1 MYLVIAEKPSVSRAI
16 AEVIGAQEREDGYL
30 RGTECMVSWCFGHLA
45 EYVSPDAYDEK
56 FNQWRYEDLPIIPND
71 WKVTVSDDKKDQF
84 YILKRLLNSPEIE
97 YVVNA
102 CDAGREGELIFKH
115 VYDLSGSKKPVKR
128 LWISSLE
135 DSAIL
140 DGMQHLRSAE
150 EYRHL
155 AEAAVCRSQA
165 DWLVGMNAT
174 RAYTTKYFKKLTVGR
189 VQTPTLAML
198 VERAGQISNFQKEK
212 YFNVELDCDGIPAV
226 KPKIFDP
233 DEAEQLRSRCQGSE
247 AIVTAVKET
256 EKKVKAPKLYDL
268 TTLQREANRIYG
280 MTAKQTLDTAQSL
293 YEKKL
298 ITYPRTDSQYLTE
311 DMEQTARNV
320 VRQIYE
326 KYQLTGPFDQPEQP
340 DVKKVMNNSKV
351 TDHHAIIPTME
362 LASCHLDELKSW
374 EEKILFLIAVHTVM
388 AMSKDHIYQETEIEV
403 ECQGEIFKA
412 KGKTVLQDGWKLFE
426 NCFKNKDRMAIV
438 DPDQEMKERM
448 PKVTQGQTFYAVAA
462 EKTEHFT
469 SPPKP
474 YSEDTLLAAM
484 ETAGNKEFDEDTE
497 KKGLGTPAT
506 RAGIIEKLIYSQYAT
521 RKGKQILPTDDG
533 KVLVEILPDFLKSAG
548 MTAEWENQLLLMEHG
563 EIAPEQ
569 FMTGIKNMLTMML
582 NGCDAISE
590 EETRRFQT
598 RESIGTCPVCGS
610 LVYESKPNFYCSNH
624 DCHFA
629 LWKDNRYLQSM
640 EKTMDKKMAAELL
653 KNGSVHV
660 KDLYSRKKNMYFEAD
675 LHMDA
680 DETGRVNFTLSFP
693 KKKPKNKSKK
703 KEGFTMF
710 GSKEASEDK
719 LKKMVEKGKWDKLR
733 KQYLDSDKTTQVA
746 LAKACAA
753 SRNDGSVNI
762 LTSLLEV
769 DDVDVKIAA
778 VTSLGEVGDDHVT
791 ALIRQL
797 SVKTPADQ
805 TELKAAITK
814 ALEKIVER
822 A

>member
-30 RGTECMVSWCFGHLA
+30 QGTDCMVSWCFGHLA

-56 FNQWRYEDLPIIPND
+56 FNQWRYEDLPIIPKD
-71 WKVTVSDDKKDQF
+71 WKVTVSEDKKDQF

-233 DEAEQLRSRCQGSE
+233 DEAEQLRSRCHGNE
-247 AIVTAVKET
+247 AIVTSVKEM

-320 VRQIYE
+320 VRQIYK

-403 ECQGEIFKA
+403 ECQEEIFKA
-412 KGKTVLQDGWKLFE
+412 KGKIVLQDGWKLFE

-448 PKVTQGQTFYAVAA
+448 PKVTQGQTFYAVDA

-474 YSEDTLLAAM
+474 YSDVIFCER
-484 ETAGNKEFDEDTE
+484 KEWI
-497 KKGLGTPAT
+497 
-506 RAGIIEKLIYSQYAT
+506 GIEERS
-521 RKGKQILPTDDG
+521 
-533 KVLVEILPDFLKSAG
+533 SA
-548 MTAEWENQLLLMEHG
+548 
-563 EIAPEQ
+563 
-569 FMTGIKNMLTMML
+569 
-582 NGCDAISE
+582 
-590 EETRRFQT
+590 
-598 RESIGTCPVCGS
+598 
-610 LVYESKPNFYCSNH
+610 
-624 DCHFA
+624 
-629 LWKDNRYLQSM
+629 
-640 EKTMDKKMAAELL
+640 
-653 KNGSVHV
+653 
-660 KDLYSRKKNMYFEAD
+660 
-675 LHMDA
+675 
-680 DETGRVNFTLSFP
+680 
-693 KKKPKNKSKK
+693 
-703 KEGFTMF
+703 
-710 GSKEASEDK
+710 
-719 LKKMVEKGKWDKLR
+719 
-733 KQYLDSDKTTQVA
+733 
-746 LAKACAA
+746 
-753 SRNDGSVNI
+753 
-762 LTSLLEV
+762 
-769 DDVDVKIAA
+769 
-778 VTSLGEVGDDHVT
+778 
-791 ALIRQL
+791 
-797 SVKTPADQ
+797 
-805 TELKAAITK
+805 
-814 ALEKIVER
+814 
-822 A
+822 